1 MKETS
6 KIQIIRLLILSILL
20 LILTSCSTRQ
30 AFSIV
35 INERNA
41 EAEIR
46 KTAMHVDKRDLSARP
61 ERPNALA
68 DLDDMEEPE
77 EEWDDQPFEMDSTEL
92 SQTQSVILKEFN
104 IWKGTPY
111 RMGGN
116 TMRGVDCSGFVKHIY
131 NKLFSLDVP
140 RSSREFMS
148 TGQRIDKDELK
159 PGDLIVFSP
168 RSYPSHVG
176 IYIGNNKFIHA
187 SRNKGVSMADLDQR
201 YWKRAFRMARRLI
214 VQ

>member
-1 MKETS
+1 MKETL
-6 KIQIIRLLILSILL
+6 KIQIVRF
-20 LILTSCSTRQ
+20 LILTIAAFTLASCSTRQ
-30 AFSIV
+30 AFSVV

-46 KTAMHVDKRDLSARP
+46 KTAMHVDKRDLTAKP

-68 DLDDMEEPE
+68 DLEDME
-77 EEWDDQPFEMDSTEL
+77 EEWDDQPFEMDETEL

-104 IWKGTPY
+104 VWKGTPY

-187 SRNKGVSMADLDQR
+187 SRNRGVSMADLDQR
-201 YWKRAFRMARRLI
+201 YWKKAFRMARRLI

>member
-1 MKETS
+1 M
-6 KIQIIRLLILSILL
+6 I
-20 LILTSCSTRQ
+20 ILTSCSTRQ

-77 EEWDDQPFEMDSTEL
+77 EEWDDQPFEMDSPEL
-92 SQTQSVILKEFN
+92 SQVQNVILKEFYV
-104 IWKGTPY
+104 WKGTPY

-116 TMRGVDCSGFVKHIY
+116 TMRGIDCSGFARHIY
-131 NKLFSLDVP
+131 SSLFSLNVP

-168 RSYPSHVG
+168 RSYPRHVG

-187 SRNKGVSMADLDQR
+187 SRNRGVSMADLDQR